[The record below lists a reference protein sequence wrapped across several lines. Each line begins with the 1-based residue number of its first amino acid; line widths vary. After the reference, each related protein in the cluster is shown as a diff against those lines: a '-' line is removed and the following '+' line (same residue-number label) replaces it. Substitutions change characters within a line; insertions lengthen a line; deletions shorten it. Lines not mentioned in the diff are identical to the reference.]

1 MSFTEK
7 YTITPK
13 YLPVRTKRRSG
24 IAISPAV
31 KFIVAH
37 DTGNKNSTAA
47 GNVKYYT
54 NSANTESASAH
65 LFVDDK
71 EILEC
76 IPALTAAPEKA
87 WHVLYNVT
95 TDNQL
100 YGYNANDAAIGV
112 EYCFGNNI
120 NADEAY
126 KKYIWVIAYL
136 CYTFKLDPAT
146 SIVGHFFLDPKRKT
160 DPVTGLAQSRRTYEQ
175 LLKDIVTE
183 YNECTGVIPDPH
195 QSTPSVGSATVL
207 TKVNIR
213 QGAPNT
219 RANIVQTISAGT
231 VLNYVEIVENGE
243 SINGN
248 SKWYKDTQGN
258 FFWSGAVKQNTPG

>member
-7 YTITPK
+7 YTITPR
-13 YLPVRTKRRSG
+13 YLPAKTKRRPG

-31 KFIVAH
+31 KFIVVH

-71 EILEC
+71 EIIEC
-76 IPALTAAPEKA
+76 IPALTSAPEKA

-100 YGYNANDAAIGV
+100 FGYNANDAAIGV
-112 EYCFGNNI
+112 EYCFGSNI

-126 KKYIWVIAYL
+126 KKYVWVLAYI
-136 CYTFKLDPAT
+136 CYKFQLDPAK
-146 SIVGHFFLDPKRKT
+146 SLVGHFFLDPKRKT
-160 DPVTGLAQSRRTYEQ
+160 DPVTGLAQSRRTYDQ
-175 LLKDIVTE
+175 LLKDVVAE
-183 YNECTGVIPDPH
+183 YNECTGITSPPGYII
-195 QSTPSVGSATVL
+195 TPA
-207 TKVNIR
+207 
-213 QGAPNT
+213 
-219 RANIVQTISAGT
+219 AGT
-231 VLNYVEIVENGE
+231 VRVTSRLNVRQGQPSTKGAVVQVLPAGSQIQYVSIIENGE

-248 SKWYKDTQGN
+248 SKWYQDASGN
-258 FFWSGAVKQNTPG
+258 YYWSGGTV